1 MRKET
6 AMKKEQITQQQFKV
20 AMELMHDICEGKLAY
35 SYELVRRILSIMKK
49 ASKQGAMTNE

>member
-20 AMELMHDICEGKLAY
+20 AMEMMHEICEGKLAY
-35 SYELVRRILSIMKK
+35 SYELVKRILTIMKK
-49 ASKQGAMTNE
+49 ASEQGAIHHE